1 MNHKLQAIDMQGSK
15 MINRFSNIMCWLV
28 LAAVF
33 VVIGCEQEHK
43 EDAFRPRTGLTD
55 PNFVMPEYASRA
67 IEATGGRQ
75 AWRNKKKLELDCVV
89 TLYKPDG
96 SFYLTEQ
103 HHEIYSVQGPDFQP
117 PLNSVRISALE
128 PQGKVVCQSSPDKF
142 GVIEGDY
149 RLYSLPIGLRARF
162 FAEMILDI
170 TATPAR
176 LLDKSVE
183 FSRASEVVKME
194 GLWYHSIKRISCD
207 VGLVRPY
214 SKSVFYQNR
223 DSSRIDMLW
232 FADVDEGNF
241 FAVRGYDYRKVEKK
255 GVSVPTKIEI
265 FRTDA
270 AGVVRERLVK
280 IDYYLL
286 KATQ

>member
-1 MNHKLQAIDMQGSK
+1 MQGNKVINQFSK
-15 MINRFSNIMCWLV
+15 TIWLILV
-28 LAAVF
+28 AAF
-33 VVIGCEQEHK
+33 IAAGCEQGHK
-43 EDAFRPRTGLTD
+43 EETSVYELLTD

-96 SFYLTEQ
+96 SFYLTQQ

-128 PQGKVVCQSSPDKF
+128 PQGKVVCQLSPDKF

-194 GLWYHSIKRISCD
+194 GLWYHPIKRISRN
-207 VGLVRPY
+207 VGLAKPY

-223 DSSRIDMLW
+223 DSSLVDTIC
-232 FADVDEGNF
+232 FAGTGEKKF
-241 FAVRGYDYRKVEKK
+241 FAIRGYDYKEVEK
-255 GVSVPTKIEI
+255 GSILVPTKIEI

-270 AGVVRERLVK
+270 SNVLLERLVK
-280 IDYYLL
+280 IDYYRPRD
-286 KATQ
+286 TQ